1 MSILV
6 SHPSLEGCPTEVL
19 ERVALNLVN
28 ENPVGPPTHLP
39 PLLCTSTIIHSKLSL
54 TSNPFLYSTIFAIKF
69 DVLPATRRLGGHL
82 DALEKAQELVKRFI
96 TLKRFKYMS
105 CREFSATATAREDLW
120 IAYLMF
126 LEHEQNNYGQ
136 LVHYAGVNTFAS
148 QYIQPEG
155 PFHDGTERN
164 GGWKVDNEVNA
175 LVAWLF
181 WFTDKGLS
189 NALPNL

>member
-1 MSILV
+1 MSIHV
-6 SHPSLEGCPTEVL
+6 SLPSLEGCPIEVL
-19 ERVALNLVN
+19 EQVALNLVN
-28 ENPVGPPTHLP
+28 ENPVGPPIYLP
-39 PLLCTSTIIHSKLSL
+39 PLLRTSTVIHSKLSL
-54 TSNPFLYSTIFAIKF
+54 TSNPSFYSTIFAIKF
-69 DVLPATRRLGGHL
+69 DVQPATRRLGGHL
-82 DALEKAQELVKRFI
+82 DTWEKAQELVKRFI

-105 CREFSATATAREDLW
+105 CREFSARPTAREDLW

-136 LVHYAGVNTFAS
+136 LVHYAGINTFAS
-148 QYIQPEG
+148 QCIQPEG
-155 PFHDGTERN
+155 PFHDGTEHN

-189 NALPNL
+189 NAFSNL